1 MCGVTRPFVS
11 RALPKRFKP
20 LVERSAGALYAVAG
34 ASDDRA
40 LGFQLAL
47 EQIAD
52 LLEDLIMAA

>member
-1 MCGVTRPFVS
+1 
-11 RALPKRFKP
+11 
-20 LVERSAGALYAVAG
+20 LYAVAG